1 MKVEGE
7 NIYFLLLGKKR
18 GKCFFHQKSRYE
30 NATLELLTVAFGN
43 LDLNL
48 DLDFKLIDLK
58 SIDLKSILQIQAF

>member
-7 NIYFLLLGKKR
+7 NIYFLLLGKK
-18 GKCFFHQKSRYE
+18 GENVFSTK
-30 NATLELLTVAFGN
+30 NATLELLMVAFGN

-58 SIDLKSILQIQAF
+58 SIDLKSIFQIQAF